1 MMNAA
6 EFHRQYDEMLSAFRR
21 QVPDAGLRVLLSRE
35 ADTFFRRCAL
45 GVWNAGEVA
54 LTPTHVEYC
63 NAIYCRGNPPGSVLY
78 WELVSKADAAV
89 GFSPPPF
96 FLRMCRY
103 DRETG
108 HSVSRRFLRT
118 FSLLTM
124 LFAAVDGNVS
134 QEEASFAQGCIDAL
148 AAQCDKESVPGD
160 RSPVTVAPFITA
172 PHPRPNVPDPLVS
185 DLPPAPPAQTLPVQ
199 ATQAPPE
206 EKKEPTLD
214 ELLAE
219 LDDLCGLKKVKED
232 VHGLINLVKVRKL
245 RQASALPVPP
255 LSLHLVFL
263 GNPGTGKTTVARLLA
278 KLYKAI
284 GVLSG
289 GQLVEVDRSGLVA
302 GFVGQTALKTGAALE
317 RALGGVLFID
327 EAYALAPEGAGSNDF
342 GHEAIEVLL
351 KGMEDHRDNLVVI
364 VAGYTKPMERF
375 LNSNPGLESRF
386 NKYLCFADYSAGEL
400 AEIFRSLCKK
410 NGYTLSPE
418 ADALAVQTFAEL
430 SAHRDEHFGNAR
442 QVRNLFEKAVARQ
455 ANRVAGLDA
464 PNREALMALLPED
477 VREPEEDLLASEPP
491 SPQPEPPQPP
501 SV

>member
-6 EFHRQYDEMLSAFRR
+6 AFHRQYDEMLSAFRR

-35 ADTFFRRCAL
+35 ADLFFRRCAL
-45 GVWNAGEVA
+45 GVWSAGTA
-54 LTPTHVEYC
+54 AFTPAHVEYY

-78 WELVSKADAAV
+78 WELVSQADTAAA
-89 GFSPPPF
+89 FAPPPF

-108 HSVSRRFLRT
+108 HSISRRFLRT

-124 LFAAVDGNVS
+124 LFAAVDGSVS
-134 QEEASFAQGCIDAL
+134 QEEAAFAQGCIDAL
-148 AAQCDKESVPGD
+148 AAQCDRESVPGD

-172 PHPRPNVPDPLVS
+172 PHPRFGPSSPSGSPP
-185 DLPPAPPAQTLPVQ
+185 PPAGPAQTPPVPPVH
-199 ATQAPPE
+199 APPEEKPE
-206 EKKEPTLD
+206 EKKEPTLE

-219 LDDLCGLKKVKED
+219 LDGLCGLKKVKED
-232 VHGLINLVKVRKL
+232 VHGLINLVKIRKL
-245 RQASALPVPP
+245 RQASALPAPP

-327 EAYALAPEGAGSNDF
+327 EAYALTPDGAGSNDF

-364 VAGYTKPMERF
+364 VAGYPEPMERF
-375 LNSNPGLESRF
+375 LHSNPGLESRF
-386 NKYLCFADYSAGEL
+386 NKYLYFPDYSAQEL
-400 AEIFRSLCKK
+400 AEIFRSLCAK

-418 ADALAVQTFAEL
+418 ADALVTRTFADL
-430 SAHRDEHFGNAR
+430 SAHRGEHFGNAR
-442 QVRNLFEKAVARQ
+442 QVRNRFETAVARQ
-455 ANRVAGLDA
+455 ANRVAGLETPSRD
-464 PNREALMALLPED
+464 ALMALLPED
-477 VREPEEDLLASEPP
+477 FTEPEEDPLA
-491 SPQPEPPQPP
+491 PQPQLPT
-501 SV
+501 V